1 MEKRVQSYLRHV
13 RSRESRPAAT
23 ALFRQICR
31 THRPDLDRCPCEA
44 SPPERCTHRLTK
56 PLHQQVAR
64 SARASRSHSHS
75 SAARQASAC
84 LPSDAVFRG
93 VVGHPLPSCHRSCTS
108 RLGGRGLTRR
118 IRSSWRLAESNPR
131 NHYWRGWP
139 SAQPVNSRHLLVSQ
153 FTEDSVE
160 RKCAELCMSCHVL
173 PWLLSVPLKDALR
186 YHCPHGR
193 QRARPE

>member
-1 MEKRVQSYLRHV
+1 MRG
-13 RSRESRPAAT
+13 
-23 ALFRQICR
+23 F
-31 THRPDLDRCPCEA
+31 
-44 SPPERCTHRLTK
+44 
-56 PLHQQVAR
+56 
-64 SARASRSHSHS
+64 SARKMYAPVNEATPPTS
-75 SAARQASAC
+75 SAISTRIEIAQPFLGRAPGIS
-84 LPSDAVFRG
+84 LPS
-93 VVGHPLPSCHRSCTS
+93 VGCRLSRCRRPPALPSCHRSCTS

-131 NHYWRGWP
+131 NHYWRGRP
-139 SAQPVNSRHLLVSQ
+139 SAQQVNSRHLLVSQ
-153 FTEDSVE
+153 FTEVSVE